1 MFSGLGTN
9 RNIATMAALLA
20 ESGPQVTNGVSYK
33 FYTIEKKDYAAGLN
47 LVFIFLFK
55 NMNPSGF

>member
-1 MFSGLGTN
+1 MLSGLGTN

-33 FYTIEKKDYAAGLN
+33 FYTIEKKDQAAGLKR
-47 LVFIFLFK
+47 FIFLFK
-55 NMNPSGF
+55 NKTTFGF